1 MCGLNNNEFQLQPFG
16 VEVCDIVQ
24 QIPAGKVLAYGQVAR
39 PAGFS
44 NQQI

>member
-1 MCGLNNNEFQLQPFG
+1 MSGLNNNEFQVQPFS

-24 QIPAGKVLAYGQVAR
+24 QIPAGKVLTYGQVAR
-39 PAGFS
+39 LAGFS